1 MQLSWNT
8 LLSFLLNLH
17 QVFFTLLRFWMA
29 ESSIL
34 LLRAVWSEH
43 CWLSIWIQ
51 EKFVE
56 QCIQVCWFLHHERK
70 REIIPWDRNN
80 WIYSCCCLVGF
91 IVTQSIFCHRAYFLL
106 YFIVFQQSLNVALWL
121 EGYFKRQGGGGR
133 KRIISVISPVLTS
146 NMSFVLCSCWCF
158 FAVSDLSAF
167 HRKTFAQ
174 HNIFC
179 IVLQSTEG
187 SALCSTLFWPISAR
201 LQREVVRS
209 KWSDISTSSP
219 SCFTFTRC
227 VSVWVSETLAL

>member
-91 IVTQSIFCHRAYFLL
+91 IVTQSIFCHRASFLL
-106 YFIVFQQSLNVALWL
+106 LHRFPTKSECCSVTERVLQAA
-121 EGYFKRQGGGGR
+121 GRRQ
-133 KRIISVISPVLTS
+133 KENHLSDCSCTH
-146 NMSFVLCSCWCF
+146 FEHVLCPLQLLMF
-158 FAVSDLSAF
+158 L
-167 HRKTFAQ
+167 R
-174 HNIFC
+174 C
-179 IVLQSTEG
+179 I
-187 SALCSTLFWPISAR
+187 
-201 LQREVVRS
+201 RS
-209 KWSDISTSSP
+209 
-219 SCFTFTRC
+219 
-227 VSVWVSETLAL
+227 